1 MVFFLKNHFLFHC
14 INSVERIGGGGG
26 GGTSFGYEDRMG
38 KGTRG
43 GWGCCLF
50 RCLQI
55 SHFEVPMGI
64 VPSAYT
70 MSFPYRKRP
79 AVWQGLHSMLIQR
92 AHCPLP
98 EHPCGALAVHPQP
111 LGLETNH
118 QPPVWQGLHS
128 MLIQRARCPL
138 PEHPCGAL
146 AVHPQPLRLE
156 ARHRHVFLDYLLTE
170 VFPSHTLE
178 VIPAAFAQATNTVV
192 HLPLPHTT
200 CPALPC
206 LSGCPVSSLST
217 AVSSVYLR

>member
-1 MVFFLKNHFLFHC
+1 MVGG
-14 INSVERIGGGGG
+14 RGGGEGRG

-38 KGTRG
+38 KGTKG

-55 SHFEVPMGI
+55 SHFEIPMGI
-64 VPSAYT
+64 VLSAYT
-70 MSFPYRKRP
+70 MSFPYRNRP

-118 QPPVWQGLHS
+118 QPPVRQGLHS

-146 AVHPQPLRLE
+146 AVHPEPLRLE
-156 ARHRHVFLDYLLTE
+156 ARRRHVFLDYLLSE
-170 VFPSHTLE
+170 VSPSHTLE

-206 LSGCPVSSLST
+206 PDLPCLSGCPVSSLST
-217 AVSSVYLR
+217 AASSVYLR